1 MVGIKWEFHM
11 RKLILAAILVTGGMI
26 ASGAMARSAS
36 VTMVNINPTNPVIEM
51 TISETVET
59 LPDIATFSTGVQTMA
74 PTASAAVRANNVQ
87 MASVVARLKTLGIAE
102 RDIQTTQINLNQQYD
117 ERDGKQIFKGY
128 EASNMVNATLR
139 DLTKLSVF
147 LDALALDGATS
158 FNGPMFSIEDDSPF
172 REAAR
177 NKVWATAMTRAR
189 NLAHKAGYND
199 VRVLRVEENDQERG
213 FELMKMTPVSMD
225 AAENATPISPGELS
239 VGASMSFTFEM
250 VK

>member
-1 MVGIKWEFHM
+1 MQ
-11 RKLILAAILVTGGMI
+11 KLFVAAMLVTSGLM
-26 ASGAMARSAS
+26 ASGAMARTAN
-36 VTMVNINPTNPVIEM
+36 VTMVNINPTNPVIDM

-74 PTASAAVRANNVQ
+74 PTANAAVRANNVQ
-87 MASVVARLKTLGIAE
+87 MASVVARLKTLGIAD

-139 DLTKLSVF
+139 DLTKLSAF
-147 LDALALDGATS
+147 LDALAVDGATN
-158 FNGPMFSIEDDSPF
+158 FNGPIFSIEDESPF

-177 NKVWATAMTRAR
+177 DKVWATAMTRAR
-189 NLAHKAGYND
+189 SLARKAGYND
-199 VRVLRVEENDQERG
+199 VRVLRVEENDREQG
-213 FELMKMTPVSMD
+213 FALMKMTSVSMD
-225 AAENATPISPGELS
+225 AAQNATPISPGELS
-239 VGASMSFTFEM
+239 VAASMSFTFEM

>member
-1 MVGIKWEFHM
+1 
-11 RKLILAAILVTGGMI
+11 
-26 ASGAMARSAS
+26 
-36 VTMVNINPTNPVIEM
+36 
-51 TISETVET
+51 
-59 LPDIATFSTGVQTMA
+59 
-74 PTASAAVRANNVQ
+74 
-87 MASVVARLKTLGIAE
+87 
-102 RDIQTTQINLNQQYD
+102 
-117 ERDGKQIFKGY
+117 
-128 EASNMVNATLR
+128 LR